1 MDLDKALLLGDEL
14 NSELDAVNC
23 GLNSVYDV
31 VDHIPETRSWLSSSP
46 SWDEFLGS
54 LSFLPIE
61 NAGVERWSET
71 VSSLESF
78 ETPELAQFIS
88 IEPVYLHQQENVVSP
103 AEETAQPP
111 SYSPSG
117 DLLLSNI
124 NSPLPSGSTTDST
137 SLPHETHGLPSDGI
151 FSHGILNPPRN
162 VFPKAGQESAV
173 PYSGSTQPPRP
184 TALHCDDSPAHGR
197 SKFQPLRQHLM
208 HQQGQSPTNAPIRVI
223 PIPIGVHGASPSP
236 SNESFISTPH
246 LQRDGLGPQVQL
258 GTFPNLDSTASL
270 TTNSGSARP
279 AHLLPAMQYYTPIR
293 NTPAQPQQ
301 PYRPQLA
308 PQRIRYPLHSI
319 SHNVDPLMKHG
330 VLSTQRLDVE
340 NVVPVLPSTSNLR
353 KVTHRAYGKLPYQV
367 RPGSNLKPNTT
378 RVVRQRKKSDADATS
393 KRYLCLHRDCP
404 EGYYLL
410 DGKRG
415 RDRHMDSHYNLCRY
429 QCSGCGLMY
438 KRKDGAGKHATKK
451 KCSKTHSQTPKA
463 VEIFPSVWTQLDEVH
478 KLRHPPV
485 DDPFHEQYLDLMQRR
500 HRLGTELEGAR

>member
-1 MDLDKALLLGDEL
+1 M
-14 NSELDAVNC
+14 
-23 GLNSVYDV
+23 
-31 VDHIPETRSWLSSSP
+31 
-46 SWDEFLGS
+46 
-54 LSFLPIE
+54 
-61 NAGVERWSET
+61 
-71 VSSLESF
+71 
-78 ETPELAQFIS
+78 
-88 IEPVYLHQQENVVSP
+88 EPVYLHQQGNLVST

-111 SYSPSG
+111 SYSPSR

-124 NSPLPSGSTTDST
+124 NSPPASGSTTDSP
-137 SLPHETHGLPSDGI
+137 SLPHETHGLPSEGI
-151 FSHGILNPPRN
+151 FSNGILNPPRN
-162 VFPKAGQESAV
+162 VFPEAGQESAV
-173 PYSGSTQPPRP
+173 PYSGSTQPRPSRP

-197 SKFQPLRQHLM
+197 SEFQPLRQHLM
-208 HQQGQSPTNAPIRVI
+208 HQQGQSPTNAPIHVI

-236 SNESFISTPH
+236 SNESFISASH

-258 GTFPNLDSTASL
+258 ATFPNLESTASL

-279 AHLLPAMQYYTPIR
+279 AHLLPAMQYFHLIR

-308 PQRIRYPLHSI
+308 PQQIRYPLHSI
-319 SHNVDPLMKHG
+319 SHNVDPLTKHG
-330 VLSTQRLDVE
+330 VLSTQKLDVE

-353 KVTHRAYGKLPYQV
+353 KVKV
-367 RPGSNLKPNTT
+367 RPGNLKPNIT
-378 RVVRQRKKSDADATS
+378 RVLRQRQKSDADATS
-393 KRYLCLHRDCP
+393 KRYFCLHRDCP

-415 RDRHMDSHYNLCRY
+415 RDRHMDSHYSLCRY
-429 QCSGCGLMY
+429 QCSGCGLVY

-463 VEIFPSVWTQLDEVH
+463 VEIFPPVWMQLDEVH
-478 KLRHPPV
+478 KLRYPPV